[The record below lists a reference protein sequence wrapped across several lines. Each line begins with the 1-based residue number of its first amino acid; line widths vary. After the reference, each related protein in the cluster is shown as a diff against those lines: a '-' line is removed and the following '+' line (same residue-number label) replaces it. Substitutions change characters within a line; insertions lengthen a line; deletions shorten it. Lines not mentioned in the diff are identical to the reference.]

1 MKNFTYI
8 ITDLEGI
15 HARPAG
21 QLVKLAAGFSSDIKI
36 EKNGVSMDA
45 KRIFGVMGLGA
56 KAGQEVVITAEGSDE
71 DDAIVAIETF
81 MKENL

>member
-1 MKNFTYI
+1 MKKFTYT

-21 QLVKLAAGFSSDIKI
+21 RLVKLAAGFASDIKI
-36 EKNGVSMDA
+36 EKDGVSMDA

-56 KAGQEVVITAEGSDE
+56 KAGQEVVFTAEGSDE
-71 DDAIVAIETF
+71 DDAIVEIETF